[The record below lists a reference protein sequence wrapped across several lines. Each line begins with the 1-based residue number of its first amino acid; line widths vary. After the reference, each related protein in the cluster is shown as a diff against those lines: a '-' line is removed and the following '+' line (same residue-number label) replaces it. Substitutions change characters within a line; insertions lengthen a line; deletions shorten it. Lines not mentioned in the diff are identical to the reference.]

1 MKPSAPPPEK
11 EIRILI
17 ADDHPIVR
25 EGLMTILTLQDDMRV
40 VGVAKDGEEACRLYD
55 QLLPDILIL
64 DLRMPKKDGL
74 EIIAE
79 LMSRR
84 PRPKIIVLTTSEK
97 AADLRRS
104 LTAGAKSYLVK
115 GAEARQVWDTI
126 REVFAGKSSLPHDVA
141 AKLADSMTHPELS
154 RRELQVLEQMALGK
168 SNKEI
173 GQALFISEYTVKN
186 HVKVILKKLNA
197 IGRTEAVAI
206 ASERGL
212 INLC

>member
-1 MKPSAPPPEK
+1 MKSSAPSRGK
-11 EIRILI
+11 EIRIVI

-25 EGLMTILTLQDDMRV
+25 EGLMTILALQDDMRV
-40 VGVAKDGEEACRLYD
+40 VGVAKDGEEACLLYD
-55 QLLPDILIL
+55 RLLPDILIL

-74 EIIAE
+74 QIITE

-115 GAEARQVWDTI
+115 GAEARTVWETI
-126 REVFAGKSSLPHDVA
+126 REVFVGRSSLPHDVA
-141 AKLADSMTHPELS
+141 AKLADSMAYPELS
-154 RRELQVLEQMALGK
+154 ARELQVLAQMALGK

-173 GQALFISEYTVKN
+173 GQALHISEYTVKN
-186 HVKVILKKLNA
+186 HVKTVLKKLNA

-212 INLC
+212 IDLC

>member
-1 MKPSAPPPEK
+1 MKSSAPAKGK

-25 EGLMTILTLQDDMRV
+25 EGLMTILSLQDDMKV
-40 VGVAKDGEEACRLYD
+40 VGEAKDGEEACRLYD

-74 EIIAE
+74 EIITE

-126 REVFAGKSSLPHDVA
+126 REVFAGRSSLPHDVA

-154 RRELQVLEQMALGK
+154 SRELQVLEQMALGK

-173 GQALFISEYTVKN
+173 GQALYISEYTVKN
-186 HVKVILKKLNA
+186 HVKIVLKKLHA